1 MVLVLL
7 AGWLAYTESMP
18 PCATGLERSPKAI
31 TPTTMATT
39 TSAMTT
45 GTAGG
50 RLRLGLSNSSV
61 MGTCPASYCG
71 LGGLGG
77 TSFSAMASSINSWA
91 TDASS
96 RSEEHTS
103 ELQSLRHLV

>member
-1 MVLVLL
+1 MVLVML

-18 PCATGLERSPKAI
+18 PCATGLERSTKAI

-71 LGGLGG
+71 LGGVVL
-77 TSFSAMASSINSWA
+77 SAMNHPPDDDTRACPEDLA
-91 TDASS
+91 LEGA
-96 RSEEHTS
+96 R
-103 ELQSLRHLV
+103 LQ